1 MQGENIHTARFQM
14 SGSGWVGR
22 LGLFILPALLLLAW
36 GCRSEQA
43 SRPSTAAERSE
54 RALQDPFNYSPFEK
68 EKSPVSG
75 GGISELDREGL
86 KKDTNNVFNP

>member
-1 MQGENIHTARFQM
+1 MRGDTRATVSAKASR
-14 SGSGWVGR
+14 GAWAWG
-22 LGLFILPALLLLAW
+22 LGLFVPAALLMW
-36 GCRSEQA
+36 NSGCQSES
-43 SRPSTAAERSE
+43 SRPDTAAERSQ

-75 GGISELDREGL
+75 GGIRELDREGL